1 MLNAYFKRTFK
12 PGPNLIALIANYFVH
27 RVLIGAQ
34 LRFQYVDAE
43 IFSPR
48 NIDSDFG
55 HCTYKAS
62 QHSLRQ

>member
-1 MLNAYFKRTFK
+1 MLISYFKCTFK
-12 PGPNLIALIANYFVH
+12 PGSNLITLIANYFVH
-27 RVLIGAQ
+27 RVLGEQ